1 MIFDNIWYTPR
12 WGFGY
17 YSEYPGT
24 TQSTRARVTTTG
36 WIFTINNNVAFS
48 WRSRK
53 QSVLA
58 DSTGAAELIAA
69 TDASKQNIWLR
80 RLFHDFGFTQHS
92 PTSLFEDN
100 ESCIKLSRNYC
111 SHHKVKHLDLRVML
125 VREHHNRS
133 LTELVP
139 VRTFDPLADPF
150 TKTVSGPETT
160 RFRNWMLRGE
170 LPTDLDLRMATTLS
184 ATPG

>member
-1 MIFDNIWYTPR
+1 MY
-12 WGFGY
+12 
-17 YSEYPGT
+17 
-24 TQSTRARVTTTG
+24 
-36 WIFTINNNVAFS
+36 
-48 WRSRK
+48 
-53 QSVLA
+53 
-58 DSTGAAELIAA
+58 
-69 TDASKQNIWLR
+69 
-80 RLFHDFGFTQHS
+80 
-92 PTSLFEDN
+92 N

-139 VRTFDPLADPF
+139 VRTFDQLADPF

-184 ATPG
+184 ATPS